1 MFGDL
6 EMNKKKMGNLGKLSQ
21 FSGIKP
27 QASEP
32 VAILK
37 EAVPPPESAAEP
49 NVPNV
54 EEAPQTLSESP
65 KEKLVT
71 VNIKIARFQQEWLAQ
86 TARTVRENNDEPVPP
101 AERVFPQHLIGAAID
116 LLQRAEVDWSQVR
129 NVEDLR
135 KQLNL

>member
-1 MFGDL
+1 
-6 EMNKKKMGNLGKLSQ
+6 MNKKKMGSLGKLSE
-21 FSGIKP
+21 FSGIKH

-32 VAILK
+32 VATPK

-49 NVPNV
+49 NV
-54 EEAPQTLSESP
+54 EEAPQTLPKSP

-71 VNIKIARFQQEWLAQ
+71 VNIKITRSQQEWLAQ
-86 TARTVRENNDEPVPP
+86 AARTVRENNDEPVPP
-101 AERVFPQHLIGAAID
+101 AERVFPQHLIGVAID
-116 LLQRAEVDWSQVR
+116 LLQRAEVEWSQVR

>member
-1 MFGDL
+1 
-6 EMNKKKMGNLGKLSQ
+6 MNKKKMGSLGKLSE

-32 VAILK
+32 VATPK

-49 NVPNV
+49 NV
-54 EEAPQTLSESP
+54 EEAPKTLPESP

-71 VNIKIARFQQEWLAQ
+71 VNIKIARSQQEWLAQ

-101 AERVFPQHLIGAAID
+101 ADRVFPQHLIGVAID
-116 LLQRAEVDWSQVR
+116 LLQRADLDWSQVR
-129 NVEDLR
+129 NAEDLR
-135 KQLNL
+135 QQLNL